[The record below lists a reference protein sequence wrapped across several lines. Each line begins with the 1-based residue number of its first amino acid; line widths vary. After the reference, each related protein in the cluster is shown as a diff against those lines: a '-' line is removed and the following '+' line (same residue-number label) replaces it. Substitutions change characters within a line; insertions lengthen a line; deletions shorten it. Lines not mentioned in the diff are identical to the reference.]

1 MLLFHRHNPPTQK
14 RFDGRATL
22 FVTQNVSLTPINAPN
37 THRSKLISPILRRLI
52 HRNLSM
58 ANENKDEISFPFL
71 SLSPEIRNI
80 VYVFALT
87 SSPLRTRCTNTQKR
101 WTRLGLIADC
111 PKKRILPSLN
121 LLLANRQIYHEASY
135 VLYHHGCFQIPAF
148 VFNTLTTSLS
158 KPGGV
163 IMPSQPVKSFSELSI
178 KAPYKCLSQIQNID
192 IEINWFRSVRGTLP
206 QRSFTGRLDGIC
218 RGLTAFPHLKAVT
231 VVWQSYTADPVLLMG
246 ERLFSSLGR
255 KRTLD
260 LLESLRKFQEER
272 PEVAVVIEQP
282 SSWLSGGVNRNTKK
296 DGRAWGLN
304 KLMERLCV

>member
-14 RFDGRATL
+14 RFDGPATL
-22 FVTQNVSLTPINAPN
+22 SVIQNVSLTPINAPN
-37 THRSKLISPILRRLI
+37 THRSKLISPILVRLI
-52 HRNLSM
+52 HCNLSM
-58 ANENKDEISFPFL
+58 ATKNKDEISFPFL

-101 WTRLGLIADC
+101 WTRFGLIADC
-111 PKKRILPSLN
+111 PKKRTLPSLN
-121 LLLANRQIYHEASY
+121 LLLTSRQIYHEASY

-148 VFNTLTTSLS
+148 IFNTLPRVPS

-163 IMPSQPVKSFSELSI
+163 INPSQPVKSFSELAI
-178 KAPYKCLSQIQNID
+178 KAPYKCLSQIQKID
-192 IEINWFRSVRGTLP
+192 IEINWFRSRSGTLA
-206 QRSFTGRLDGIC
+206 QRSFTGILDGIC

-231 VVWQSYTADPVLLMG
+231 VVWQSYSADPVRLMG
-246 ERLFSSLGR
+246 ARLFDSLGR

-282 SSWLSGGVNRNTKK
+282 SSWLSGGVNRNTNI
-296 DGRAWGLN
+296 DGRAWVLS
-304 KLMERLCV
+304 KLMEMLSV